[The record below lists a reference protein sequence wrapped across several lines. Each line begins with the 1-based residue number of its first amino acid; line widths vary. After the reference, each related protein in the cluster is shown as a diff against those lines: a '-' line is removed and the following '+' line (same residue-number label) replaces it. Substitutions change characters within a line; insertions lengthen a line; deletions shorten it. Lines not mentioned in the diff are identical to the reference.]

1 MLKRIN
7 VSIFQPSK
15 IAFFLKDKLS
25 YIFLYIAL
33 LSLMAS
39 FPMILS
45 LSLSNQ
51 MPKTIK
57 DELTSAFIRAD
68 ISCQIT
74 NGVLEPCATESFTY
88 QTIVFKTNS
97 EPAQQVYQIIF
108 EREGL
113 TFYYDTLA
121 LKTYR
126 YDDLNMTNINLNM
139 ASEAD
144 QAVFSEATDLFYNDL
159 KPYFVISGST
169 FIVGANIIL
178 YVALALIM
186 AFFYGLRPEKLK
198 FKFRF
203 MMATYALTS
212 YFVLVLIG
220 ELYGLGLLS
229 YVALIMP
236 YIYMGIAFRGLL
248 RMSKIVVVRDSKQT
262 SSDKEDESE
271 DDHDK
276 KEE

>member
-33 LSLMAS
+33 LSLLAS
-39 FPMILS
+39 LPMILS
-45 LSLSNQ
+45 LSLTNQ
-51 MPKTIK
+51 MPKMVK
-57 DELTSAFIRAD
+57 DELTSAFIRANF
-68 ISCQIT
+68 SCQIT
-74 NGVLEPCATESFTY
+74 DGVLDTCAVDEFTY
-88 QTIVFKTNS
+88 QTILFKTNS
-97 EPAQQVYQIIF
+97 EPEKGVYQIIF
-108 EREGL
+108 ESESM

-121 LKTYR
+121 LRTYA
-126 YDDLNMTNINLNM
+126 YEDLNITDLNLNLV
-139 ASEAD
+139 SQAD
-144 QAVFSEATDLFYNDL
+144 QAVFHDATDIFYNDL
-159 KPYFVISGST
+159 KPYFVISGSL
-169 FIVGANIIL
+169 FIVGANVIL
-178 YVALALIM
+178 YLSLALIM

-212 YFVLVLIG
+212 YFILVLIG

-236 YIYMGIAFRGLL
+236 YVYMSIAFKGLL
-248 RMSKIVVVRDSKQT
+248 QMSKIVVVRENQEREALDQASKDQ
-262 SSDKEDESE
+262 EA
-271 DDHDK
+271 
-276 KEE
+276 

>member
-108 EREGL
+108 ERESL

-178 YVALALIM
+178 YVSLALIM

>member
-74 NGVLEPCATESFTY
+74 NGVLEPCATELFTY

-169 FIVGANIIL
+169 IIVGANIIL

-248 RMSKIVVVRDSKQT
+248 RMSKIVVVRDSKQQ

>member
-169 FIVGANIIL
+169 IIVGANIIL

-248 RMSKIVVVRDSKQT
+248 RMSKIVVVRDSKQQ

>member
-88 QTIVFKTNS
+88 QTIQFKTNS

-108 EREGL
+108 ERESL

-126 YDDLNMTNINLNM
+126 YDDLNLTNINLNM

-248 RMSKIVVVRDSKQT
+248 RMSKIVVVRDTKQQ

>member
-108 EREGL
+108 ERESL

-126 YDDLNMTNINLNM
+126 YDDLNLTNINLNM

-178 YVALALIM
+178 YVSLALIM

-248 RMSKIVVVRDSKQT
+248 RMSKIVVVRDTKQQ

>member
-108 EREGL
+108 ERESL

-178 YVALALIM
+178 YVSLALIM

-248 RMSKIVVVRDSKQT
+248 RMSKIVVVRDTKQQ

>member
-169 FIVGANIIL
+169 IIVGANIIL

>member
-97 EPAQQVYQIIF
+97 EPVQQVYQIIF
-108 EREGL
+108 ERESL

-178 YVALALIM
+178 YVSLALIM

-248 RMSKIVVVRDSKQT
+248 RMSKIVVVRDTKQQ

>member
-97 EPAQQVYQIIF
+97 EPTSQVYQIIF
-108 EREGL
+108 ERESL

-121 LKTYR
+121 LRTYQ
-126 YDDLNMTNINLNM
+126 YEDLNLTNINLDM
-139 ASEAD
+139 TSQAD
-144 QAVFSEATDLFYNDL
+144 QAIFGEAMDLFYNDL

-178 YVALALIM
+178 YVSLALIM

>member
-108 EREGL
+108 ERESL

-178 YVALALIM
+178 YVSLAFIM

-229 YVALIMP
+229 YIALIMP

-248 RMSKIVVVRDSKQT
+248 RMSKIVVVRDTKQQ